1 MKLKYIHFSLKS
13 YCFHTD
19 LVWGYCMCGD
29 TCYLKWRRG
38 SSQLVLCQCAPSPHF
53 WCCQGVF
60 CVPSPTSPGRLD
72 LLGCT
77 RGPLTLQ
84 LLAQPGVGGN
94 LEAWEWVGLWGVAAS
109 RQGPLHTAS
118 PWALRPSF
126 LWSPIWG
133 QPQAFSHNLPTLL
146 QMIPLLKSPPLLKF
160 LQLCGTSV
168 SYWDPVW
175 FLCSCCNKFH
185 TPGGTHWLTYGSV
198 VHTGLKAKCR
208 QGYITF
214 WRL

>member
-19 LVWGYCMCGD
+19 LGWGYCMCGD

-38 SSQLVLCQCAPSPHF
+38 SSQLVLCQCAPSPRF

-109 RQGPLHTAS
+109 HQGPLHTAS
-118 PWALRPSF
+118 PWALETILPRKPHLGAAPSF
-126 LWSPIWG
+126 LSQLAHTFANDSFIKISSFIKIPPVVWDVC
-133 QPQAFSHNLPTLL
+133 FLL
-146 QMIPLLKSPPLLKF
+146 RPSMISL
-160 LQLCGTSV
+160 
-168 SYWDPVW
+168 
-175 FLCSCCNKFH
+175 
-185 TPGGTHWLTYGSV
+185 
-198 VHTGLKAKCR
+198 
-208 QGYITF
+208 
-214 WRL
+214 